1 MIRIQH
7 YVLLGLQ
14 AALCLSHNT
23 ALAQPKIQNNATVEQ
38 IATGYKFL
46 EGPLWIDGLGL
57 LFSDMQGNTVYLRSA
72 STQAIT
78 PYFTPSG
85 GGNGSCLDLQGNL
98 LLAQQNKR
106 TVARIVKGVETTV
119 ASTYEG
125 KKLNSPNDI
134 ILKSSGSAFFTDP
147 PYGIN
152 ASQEELGYY
161 GIFRLSTSG
170 KLKVLDKTLKK
181 PNGIAFSPD
190 ESKLYVSNTEEK
202 VIYSWDVVNDSTLA
216 NKQAFFKMNSTASN
230 GADGLTVDDKGYLYC
245 SGPFGIWVI
254 SPNKTIVDTI
264 LVPGQVTNCTFGDAD
279 GMSLYVTAGASL
291 YRVRNKTITAVD
303 ESLSVEAAVL
313 GQNYPNPFHQTTMI
327 PVELRTSGYLHLEIT
342 DVYGKQVAKL
352 AEGDYNAGAYEYTW
366 NREGLGAGLYMLN
379 LRVNNQLYTKLVKVD

>member
-1 MIRIQH
+1 
-7 YVLLGLQ
+7 
-14 AALCLSHNT
+14 
-23 ALAQPKIQNNATVEQ
+23 LAQPKIQNNATVEQ
-38 IATGYKFL
+38 VATGYKFL
-46 EGPLWIDGLGL
+46 EGPLWVNGLGL
-57 LFSDMQGNTVYLRSA
+57 LFSDIQGNTVYLRSA

-85 GGNGSCLDLQGNL
+85 GGNGSCLDPQGNL

-119 ASTYEG
+119 AATYEG

-134 ILKSSGSAFFTDP
+134 VLKSSGSAFFTDP

-161 GIFRLSTSG
+161 GIFRLSPSG

-202 VIYSWDVVNDSTLA
+202 IIYSWDVVNDSTLS
-216 NKQAFFKMNSTASN
+216 NKQVFFKMNYPASG
-230 GADGLTVDDKGYLYC
+230 GADGMTVDDKGYLYC
-245 SGPFGIWVI
+245 SGPLGIWVI

-264 LVPGQVTNCTFGDAD
+264 LVPGQVTNCAFGDAD
-279 GMSLYVTAGASL
+279 GMSLYVTAGTSL
-291 YRVRNKTITAVD
+291 YRVRNKTITSVD
-303 ESLSVEAAVL
+303 ESVSAEAAIL
-313 GQNYPNPFHQTTMI
+313 GQNYPNPFHETTMI
-327 PVELRTSGYLHLEIT
+327 PLELKESGHVRLEIK
-342 DVYGKQVAKL
+342 DRYGKQVALL
-352 AEGDYNAGAYEYTW
+352 AEGAHTAGVYEYAW
-366 NREGLGAGLYMLN
+366 HSDGLGSGIYILN
-379 LRVNNQLYTKLVKVD
+379 LRINNRLYTKLLMVD